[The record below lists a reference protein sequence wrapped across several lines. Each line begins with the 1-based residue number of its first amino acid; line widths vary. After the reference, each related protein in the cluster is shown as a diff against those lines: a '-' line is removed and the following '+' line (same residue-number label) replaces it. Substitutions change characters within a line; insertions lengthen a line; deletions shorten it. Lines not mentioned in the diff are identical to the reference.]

1 MWRTFFLE
9 GVLMSFEIFL
19 KWRIPI
25 ETIFVFMTEFII
37 WEIRINNAFACYK
50 WERSSPFVRP
60 FHIHTHKQYGKMV
73 SIVRLIGFMISF
85 DFPSFVVGFFAGFL
99 WMHFFY
105 CNATYIFIQFYVVV
119 VMYEKRVVWWSVK
132 QCERVSL
139 VWMVGSLVFKKCMTK
154 NDSRLCRVNNVL
166 IWWTVKNLLSVTF
179 PSNHVN
185 GGKWLITFAISV
197 VQTY

>member
-1 MWRTFFLE
+1 
-9 GVLMSFEIFL
+9 MSFEIFL

-25 ETIFVFMTEFII
+25 ETIFVFVTEFII

-60 FHIHTHKQYGKMV
+60 FHIHTHTQTVWENGEYCAFDSFYDQFWFPIICSG
-73 SIVRLIGFMISF
+73 IFRRISLN
-85 DFPSFVVGFFAGFL
+85 A
-99 WMHFFY
+99 FFY

-139 VWMVGSLVFKKCMTK
+139 VWMVGSWVFKKCMTK
-154 NDSRLCRVNNVL
+154 NDSRLCRVNNVNS
-166 IWWTVKNLLSVTF
+166 IWWTMNSKEFVECYFSK
-179 PSNHVN
+179 
-185 GGKWLITFAISV
+185 
-197 VQTY
+197 